1 MTISP
6 ILKKKVILQ
15 NHFSDMNPPRDVDKL
30 SIFANDELNLDEIDV
45 YGYDYDYTLAAY
57 KKTTVEQMIYNLAK
71 KALVQEFQYPE
82 ELLQCQYDPQLTIRG
97 LHYDVHKG
105 LLIKVNSMLQ
115 IQSDVVF
122 KGKRKLTEWEVSR
135 VYPSRKL
142 TLDKIEVHIYFIVLF
157 SRVLQSAAG

>member
-1 MTISP
+1 
-6 ILKKKVILQ
+6 
-15 NHFSDMNPPRDVDKL
+15 MNPPRDVDKL

-135 VYPSRKL
+135 VYPNRKL
-142 TLDKIEVHIYFIVLF
+142 TLDKIEVHIHFIVLF
-157 SRVLQSAAG
+157 SRVFDFITKFLLF